1 MGALVNALV
10 SAFPA
15 LLGATELTIACAVVA
30 ALIALALGIPA
41 GFGRVSRAPLVRSL
55 STFYVETI
63 RGTPLLLQLFVWYY
77 GVSIVL
83 LTLFN
88 LDIDTTVYQVLT
100 ALNSNSF
107 FPTGGVSSFFFA
119 VVGLGF
125 NYGAYMAE
133 VVRAGIQAV
142 DPGEVEAA
150 HSLGLSNFQ
159 TSRLVVLPQAL
170 RLMTPSLTNN
180 LITLVQDT
188 SFLQVLGIAELSL
201 VTYGFTTA
209 ISSPSIRWTFYG
221 VALLEYFVI
230 CYALALVS
238 QWYERR
244 TAHTLAGAH

>member
-1 MGALVNALV
+1 MTFLINDLVAAL
-10 SAFPA
+10 PA
-15 LLGATELTIACAVVA
+15 LLGATELTVASAIVA
-30 ALIALALGIPA
+30 ALIAMALGIPA
-41 GFGRVSRAPLVRSL
+41 GFGRLSRVPLVRSL
-55 STFYVETI
+55 SSFYVETI
-63 RGTPLLLQLFVWYY
+63 RGTPLLLQLLIWYY

-88 LDIDTTVYQVLT
+88 IDIDTTVYHILT
-100 ALNSNSF
+100 ALNSNSL
-107 FPTGGVSSFFFA
+107 FPSSGVSRFFFA

-142 DPGEVEAA
+142 DQGEVEAA
-150 HSLGLSNFQ
+150 HSLGLSGFQ

-188 SFLQVLGIAELSL
+188 SFLQVLGVAELSL

-209 ISSPSIRWTFYG
+209 VSSPTIRWAFYG
-221 VALLEYFVI
+221 VALLEYFII
-230 CYALALVS
+230 CYALALAS
-238 QWYERR
+238 QWFERR